1 MIEIYIFFISGSK
14 LTLESLLMVYYF
26 FCQDIPIYLA
36 ERIYHD
42 ISHTTY
48 VRWYSKFRSCLTNNL
63 HSSGNAL
70 DGHIETLQNIDEY
83 EIDESFFGKKRKYNK
98 GAVTKNVWVFG
109 LMERETRNTV
119 FQIVQKRDK
128 NTLTGSIIYSDDWKA
143 YSCLGKDGYVH
154 KVVVHKKE
162 FVSKEGACTNTIE
175 G

>member
-1 MIEIYIFFISGSK
+1 MNGCFFNFNNSDITSYLKYVFSLFQGSK

-70 DGHIETLQNIDEY
+70 DGHIETTLQNIDEY
-83 EIDESFFGKKRKYNK
+83 EIDESFFSKKK
-98 GAVTKNVWVFG
+98 GNT
-109 LMERETRNTV
+109 TRV
-119 FQIVQKRDK
+119 
-128 NTLTGSIIYSDDWKA
+128 L
-143 YSCLGKDGYVH
+143 
-154 KVVVHKKE
+154 
-162 FVSKEGACTNTIE
+162 
-175 G
+175 